1 MGSSHGAFGGARDRP
16 RPARS
21 WRSCESQ
28 ALHRGSRFVSVLIE
42 KTTDGACLQKNQ
54 WEATFQRTLPLRSI
68 SLRLRSLANFVIMQH
83 EKEVGVI
90 PYQAWFFSF
99 LSSLVAQV
107 ARVFVL
113 FVLDLLPSASS
124 SCIMGLASTNF
135 STSFPNAVHKSLQK
149 KARLWGCV
157 PQTDVPVP
165 LRSALASKKKSDSQL
180 MSFLKRCIW
189 SLISAGEE
197 LNSFLKLWLT
207 GDTQSPVQRLI
218 SLTLPSALPKCSR
231 KD

>member
-1 MGSSHGAFGGARDRP
+1 
-16 RPARS
+16 
-21 WRSCESQ
+21 
-28 ALHRGSRFVSVLIE
+28 
-42 KTTDGACLQKNQ
+42 
-54 WEATFQRTLPLRSI
+54 
-68 SLRLRSLANFVIMQH
+68 MQH

-113 FVLDLLPSASS
+113 FVLDLLPSVSS

-135 STSFPNAVHKSLQK
+135 STSFPNAVHKSLK
-149 KARLWGCV
+149 KKERLWGWV

-165 LRSALASKKKSDSQL
+165 LWSALASKKKSDSQL
-180 MSFLKRCIW
+180 MSFLKCCIW
-189 SLISAGEE
+189 SLISAGGE

-207 GDTQSPVQRLI
+207 GGIQSPVQRLI
-218 SLTLPSALPKCSR
+218 SPMFPSALPRCSR